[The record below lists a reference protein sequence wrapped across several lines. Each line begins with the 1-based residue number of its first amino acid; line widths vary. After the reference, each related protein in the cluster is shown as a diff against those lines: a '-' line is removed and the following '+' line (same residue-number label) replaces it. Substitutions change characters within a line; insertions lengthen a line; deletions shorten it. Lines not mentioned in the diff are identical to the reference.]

1 MKELL
6 TVASSPHIKRP
17 DTTRGIMSDVIIALA
32 PAATYGCIL
41 FGCAPLRFLITSV
54 SVAGAM

>member
-41 FGCAPLRFLITSV
+41 FGCAPLRF
-54 SVAGAM
+54 